1 MLKNLLLYYGVLRFL
16 TAPVKGISGRADPF
30 GCACAAIIII
40 ALIVA
45 LLCA

>member
-16 TAPVKGISGRADPF
+16 TAPDRGVSGRADPS
-30 GCACAAIIII
+30 GCACAAIIIF
-40 ALIVA
+40 ALIIA